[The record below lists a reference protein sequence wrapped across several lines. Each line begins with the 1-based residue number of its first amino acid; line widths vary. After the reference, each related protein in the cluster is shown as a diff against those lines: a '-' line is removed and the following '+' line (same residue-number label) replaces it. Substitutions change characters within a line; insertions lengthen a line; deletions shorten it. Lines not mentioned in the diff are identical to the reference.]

1 MRMVLPP
8 LLGALFLTTGCAVM
22 SESDCINADW
32 YTVGEADGRD
42 GRSQSRLLEYFETCA
57 KYGVT
62 PNRDEY
68 EAGHEHGLTFYC
80 TESNGY
86 QVGRSGVSYRGVC
99 PSGLELGFLS
109 GYYIGDKVKREDD
122 KVRQLDRRIR
132 RARENLKDLK
142 RRIEERESAEDSDQ
156 TDDEGKDDEESG
168 DEKASDSLKEMY
180 RELGRIEGALPGW
193 LYERI
198 EAVVEYRYAVDE
210 ARRRGFSEVYRH

>member
-1 MRMVLPP
+1 MILPT
-8 LLGALFLTTGCAVM
+8 LFGAVILTTGCTVM

-32 YTVGEADGRD
+32 YTVGEADGRG

-86 QVGRSGVSYRGVC
+86 QVGRSGMSYRGAC

-109 GYYIGDKVKREDD
+109 GYYIGDNVGRAEN

-132 RARENLKDLK
+132 SARQNLKDLI
-142 RRIEERESAEDSDQ
+142 REIEQRESAEDSDQ
-156 TDDEGKDDEESG
+156 AEEEGEDEKKSG
-168 DEKASDSLKEMY
+168 DDKDADALKQMY
-180 RELGRIEGALPGW
+180 RELGTIEGALEGW
-193 LYERI
+193 YDERI
-198 EAVVEYRYAVDE
+198 EAVVDYRYAVDE
-210 ARRRGFSEVYRH
+210 ARRRGFAEVYQY